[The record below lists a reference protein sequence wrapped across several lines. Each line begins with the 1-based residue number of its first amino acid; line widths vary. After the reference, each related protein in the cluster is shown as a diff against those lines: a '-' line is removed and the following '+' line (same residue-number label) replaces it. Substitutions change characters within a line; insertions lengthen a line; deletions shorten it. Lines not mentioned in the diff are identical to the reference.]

1 MPQRHANHPLAF
13 GFHCGPALPAVRA
26 LRPRQL
32 SPSSSMRHRCRL
44 PTTAQRRRCCCP
56 RAQCRPHEAFSS
68 SSSRWHAAP
77 AGVCCH
83 CNRAV
88 RLRRVVMSCVM
99 LVCRSETSFILQSM
113 QIAEAACQKVVSR
126 VRHFAGVD
134 VFTVLKGWL
143 SLFNDGEYRCNACDP
158 DRQFMR
164 TSRPLPRARRAA

>member
-1 MPQRHANHPLAF
+1 MAKRLGAPPHSRCRKDMQITPSPSASIADPHS
-13 GFHCGPALPAVRA
+13 PAVRA

-88 RLRRVVMSCVM
+88 RLRRVVMSCVSC
-99 LVCRSETSFILQSM
+99 LSVHLRRASFCNRCRQLKPRVKRSILEYVILQGS
-113 QIAEAACQKVVSR
+113 S
-126 VRHFAGVD
+126 F
-134 VFTVLKGWL
+134 
-143 SLFNDGEYRCNACDP
+143 SPY
-158 DRQFMR
+158 
-164 TSRPLPRARRAA
+164 

>member
-1 MPQRHANHPLAF
+1 MLTPDGKPITSHSTSLVPFIAMVRSTGLGTSVVPWNPHSPAF
-13 GFHCGPALPAVRA
+13 RA

-77 AGVCCH
+77 AGVCTH

-88 RLRRVVMSCVM
+88 RLRRVVKSCVM

-113 QIAEAACQKVVSR
+113 QTAEAACQKVDSR

-134 VFTVLKGWL
+134 VSTVLKL
-143 SLFNDGEYRCNACDP
+143 VA
-158 DRQFMR
+158 
-164 TSRPLPRARRAA
+164 SRALPVP